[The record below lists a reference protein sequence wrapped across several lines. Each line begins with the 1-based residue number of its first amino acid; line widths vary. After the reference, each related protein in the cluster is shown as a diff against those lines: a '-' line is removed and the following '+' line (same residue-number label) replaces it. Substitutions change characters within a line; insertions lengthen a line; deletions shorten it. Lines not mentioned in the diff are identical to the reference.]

1 MDQRQIFLKER
12 VKAAVDR
19 KRMPKSRRA
28 RKGKYYHIPFGVQ
41 GQSDM
46 SVCVNSF
53 RNMFGVFRKPW
64 TTLKRNVFGAYV
76 PGPIIHGNTGNR
88 HRELSSNAA
97 VTEESIA
104 AFLTDLAQT
113 YAEPYATRFVR
124 SVTSV
129 GLRNSEVDCVEL
141 PSNFRKRQL
150 YRQWCFNM
158 GYIVKSDHNGNYG
171 STQNFA
177 LRPHDDLLWPEGT
190 EPSPVSSW
198 HSFRQ
203 AWKKRL
209 PHLKIRKACEDVCGE
224 CVRFRNAVAH
234 AQDKRDQR
242 NNRHIA
248 AVAHDSSNSDE
259 SNLSSAS
266 DISSATEEA
275 AYEAGLADWPE
286 EYIFSKANDHVTQA
300 RSQRELVG
308 LREEEATASRNH
320 AHCDRSF
327 CLVAD
332 YCQNLSLPHFGSEQ
346 PGDTY
351 YYSPLFIYVFG
362 VADVSSDRPKLFSYG
377 YHEGQGSK
385 GGNNVASL
393 LMKAMT
399 DLGWLIPGECGGRL
413 SIVMDN
419 CGGQNKNKM
428 VLRLALYLVEKK
440 LFKCVEFIFYIRGH
454 TKNVCDRLFN
464 LLKINY
470 SKANVY
476 TMEMLTDVCNSMEDI
491 TFIPLQGNEF
501 FNYDQLLDEFYKPF
515 KPGTVQVN
523 HYFMVNHHSPT
534 TMVTKQFF
542 DDDEEQHFQFK
553 NNVLGDNRDAE
564 LTRRLPNVI
573 PSSGIKAIK
582 QVELFK
588 KWRQYV
594 PVQFRDSICPK
605 PPDDVLESVRV
616 DRNLRLQQRRRSD

>member
-1 MDQRQIFLKER
+1 MNHLMSYQPCCVSPTSFLVMLQFLNVTLFFFLHFHYSVHYCSMTMDQRQIFLKER
-12 VKAAVDR
+12 VKAAIDR
-19 KRMPKSRRA
+19 KQMPKSRRA

-41 GQSDM
+41 GRTDI

-97 VTEESIA
+97 ITEDSIV
-104 AFLTDLAQT
+104 AFLTNLAQT

-129 GLRNSEVDCVEL
+129 GLLNSEVDCIEL
-141 PSNFRKRQL
+141 PSNFKKRQL
-150 YRQWCFNM
+150 YKQWCFNM
-158 GYIVKSDHNGNYG
+158 SYIVTADHTGNYG
-171 STQNFA
+171 ATRNFA

-198 HSFRQ
+198 QSFRQ

-209 PHLKIRKACEDVCGE
+209 PNLKICKACEGVCGE

-234 AQDKRDQR
+234 AQDKRDKR
-242 NNRHIA
+242 NNRRIT
-248 AVAHDSSNSDE
+248 AVGHDLSSGDD

-266 DISSATEEA
+266 DISSALEEA

-286 EYIFSKANDHVTQA
+286 EYLFSKANDHVTQA
-300 RSQRELVG
+300 RSQRELVQ
-308 LREEEATASRNH
+308 LREEEAKASRNH
-320 AHCDRSF
+320 SHSDCRYVLNVNCIKYVLLVAGLSFFFFVIVFVWLLFLCYSF

-362 VADVSSDRPKLFSYG
+362 AADVSSDKPKLISYG

-393 LMKAMT
+393 LMKVIK

-470 SKANVY
+470 SKANCVY
-476 TMEMLTDVCNSMEDI
+476 NGNSVGC
-491 TFIPLQGNEF
+491 LQ
-501 FNYDQLLDEFYKPF
+501 FN
-515 KPGTVQVN
+515 GG
-523 HYFMVNHHSPT
+523 HH
-534 TMVTKQFF
+534 
-542 DDDEEQHFQFK
+542 
-553 NNVLGDNRDAE
+553 
-564 LTRRLPNVI
+564 I
-573 PSSGIKAIK
+573 YPSSGK
-582 QVELFK
+582 
-588 KWRQYV
+588 
-594 PVQFRDSICPK
+594 
-605 PPDDVLESVRV
+605 
-616 DRNLRLQQRRRSD
+616 